1 MFIAVLDYKNL
12 DNPLFLKSFAQALT
26 KIPNSNS
33 IIVHGDSDYTNRII
47 QTGVM
52 RDEAMVR
59 STKDLNHRIVTFLA
73 DFGIAC
79 IGINGYQRE
88 MIVSK
93 DGKTQINHSLLDK
106 IPPNTLVVLS
116 NLIRDEQ
123 GQFRA
128 YSLPELTEQIS
139 SERKFEDIY
148 VFSTS
153 DSDHLFTKNEGNESE
168 VIKLSDFFK
177 HDYSNALPS
186 EFKKMAINFKF
197 CKPLYNNKI
206 SSFEIIQTVIADDSI
221 VP

>member
-26 KIPNSNS
+26 KIPKSNS
-33 IIVHGDSDYTNRII
+33 IIVHGDSVYTNRIM

-52 RDEAMVR
+52 RDDALVR

-93 DGKTQINHSLLDK
+93 DGKTQINQSLLDK

-123 GQFRA
+123 GYFRVC
-128 YSLPELTEQIS
+128 SLPELTEQIS
-139 SERKFEDIY
+139 RERKIEDIY

-153 DSDHLFTKNEGNESE
+153 DSDHFFTKNEGYESE
-168 VIKLSDFFK
+168 IIKLSDFFK
-177 HDYSNALPS
+177 HDHSKDLPS
-186 EFKKMAINFKF
+186 EFKSMSINFKF

>member
-26 KIPNSNS
+26 KIPKSNS
-33 IIVHGDSDYTNRII
+33 IIVHGDSEYTNRIM

-73 DFGIAC
+73 DFGIAS
-79 IGINGYQRE
+79 IGINGYQRD

-93 DGKTQINHSLLDK
+93 DGKTQINQSLLDK

-116 NLIRDEQ
+116 NLTKDEKGYIR
-123 GQFRA
+123 A
-128 YSLPELTEQIS
+128 CSLPELSEQIS
-139 SERKFEDIY
+139 RERKIQDIF

-153 DSDHLFTKNEGNESE
+153 ESGQLFTKNENNESGMT
-168 VIKLSDFFK
+168 KFSDFFT
-177 HDYSNALPS
+177 HDHSKDLPS
-186 EFKKMAINFKF
+186 EFKSMPIKFIF
-197 CKPLYNNKI
+197 CKPIYNNKLI
-206 SSFEIIQTVIADDSI
+206 SFDIIQKVTTDDSI
-221 VP
+221 VL